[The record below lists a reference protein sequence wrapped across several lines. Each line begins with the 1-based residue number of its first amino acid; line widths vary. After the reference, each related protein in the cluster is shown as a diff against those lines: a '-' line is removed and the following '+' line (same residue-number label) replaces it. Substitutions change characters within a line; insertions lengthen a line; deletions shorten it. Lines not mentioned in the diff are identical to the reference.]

1 MENFVLEN
9 RTKIIFGRDTIRQV
23 GAEIAVLG
31 RRVLLVSGR
40 RSCEENGILAQ
51 VREALAQSGVTV
63 VELQGVR
70 ANPVV
75 EKVRQGIALARE
87 ERVAAVL
94 AVGGGSV
101 IDSAKAISAGVPA
114 DHDVWQFFRGKKGI
128 GVTLPLACVLTIAG
142 SGSEMNGGMV
152 LTNEQSNR
160 KIGIGNKRLQPAVSI
175 LDPVSTFTVSPQQ
188 TAYGAVD
195 TVAHLVEFY
204 CTTEAVQTE
213 LQDRLMEGAA
223 QTVIHCCE
231 KVLVDPRDY
240 DSRAELMWCAT
251 IALNG
256 WTTSG
261 LGRVGFPMHMIE
273 HSLSALYDVPH
284 GAGLA
289 VVMPAWLSWQAEQS
303 PDRFARFAERVFGVS
318 GDDRRSTALQGVACL
333 LNWFKRM
340 GCPTSLAE
348 LGVAATEIHRIAE
361 NALPQAKLW
370 RLRDYHQPV
379 IEEILRRCC
388 REEELNR

>member
-1 MENFVLEN
+1 
-9 RTKIIFGRDTIRQV
+9 
-23 GAEIAVLG
+23 
-31 RRVLLVSGR
+31 
-40 RSCEENGILAQ
+40 
-51 VREALAQSGVTV
+51 
-63 VELQGVR
+63 
-70 ANPVV
+70 
-75 EKVRQGIALARE
+75 
-87 ERVAAVL
+87 
-94 AVGGGSV
+94 
-101 IDSAKAISAGVPA
+101 
-114 DHDVWQFFRGKKGI
+114 
-128 GVTLPLACVLTIAG
+128 
-142 SGSEMNGGMV
+142 
-152 LTNEQSNR
+152 
-160 KIGIGNKRLQPAVSI
+160 
-175 LDPVSTFTVSPQQ
+175 
-188 TAYGAVD
+188 
-195 TVAHLVEFY
+195 
-204 CTTEAVQTE
+204 
-213 LQDRLMEGAA
+213 MEGAA

-388 REEELNR
+388 REEEPESVISFQPW